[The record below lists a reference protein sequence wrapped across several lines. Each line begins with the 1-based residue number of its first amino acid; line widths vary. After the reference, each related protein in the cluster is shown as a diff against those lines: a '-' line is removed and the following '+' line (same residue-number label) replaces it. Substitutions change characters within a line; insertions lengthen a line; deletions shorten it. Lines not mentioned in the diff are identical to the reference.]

1 LLTAPVVG
9 TRKIANDADEW
20 SQRLAALATLGQ
32 YDGLTLIVEGGAR
45 ARYAY
50 NLADDP
56 SGEPAMRSAIDETRR
71 SGATVQAQTTIRLA
85 DDRVATA
92 AMVAPLAAS
101 EDVAGVLVALRVG
114 RSFAAADALNAS
126 GVFELVSLELA
137 REAIAR
143 RDEQHRRQA
152 FALYE
157 MARLA
162 LFGERLRETLQDVSV
177 LLTGALDHD
186 LAQIWLFGAD
196 GTLELSAAYPR
207 DDLRLEQMRPSDH
220 NALAEALHQR
230 RLVRIGYGALRP
242 WIPAETR
249 ELIVV
254 PLAEGTRSLG
264 VLLLGRTK
272 ERYEDA
278 DEELAGVLGRFMT
291 RLLSKTAT
299 VEPTY
304 ARRPRPRADL
314 RESLADR
321 EWEDQPQ
328 LTGS

>member
-1 LLTAPVVG
+1 
-9 TRKIANDADEW
+9 
-20 SQRLAALATLGQ
+20 
-32 YDGLTLIVEGGAR
+32 
-45 ARYAY
+45 
-50 NLADDP
+50 
-56 SGEPAMRSAIDETRR
+56 
-71 SGATVQAQTTIRLA
+71 
-85 DDRVATA
+85 
-92 AMVAPLAAS
+92 
-101 EDVAGVLVALRVG
+101 
-114 RSFAAADALNAS
+114 
-126 GVFELVSLELA
+126 
-137 REAIAR
+137 
-143 RDEQHRRQA
+143 
-152 FALYE
+152 
-157 MARLA
+157 
-162 LFGERLRETLQDVSV
+162 
-177 LLTGALDHD
+177 
-186 LAQIWLFGAD
+186 
-196 GTLELSAAYPR
+196 
-207 DDLRLEQMRPSDH
+207 MRPSDH

-304 ARRPRPRADL
+304 ARRPRPGADL